1 MKITRRSEQGRSRH
15 LLIAVPA
22 DRVAEV
28 EAALTFLE
36 GKRQQRGS
44 QVVIALMVWAAMAAA
59 GNRTPART
67 HSTH

>member
-44 QVVIALMVWAAMAAA
+44 QVVIALMVWAAMRSVWQQDSRSSRLAL
-59 GNRTPART
+59 
-67 HSTH
+67 